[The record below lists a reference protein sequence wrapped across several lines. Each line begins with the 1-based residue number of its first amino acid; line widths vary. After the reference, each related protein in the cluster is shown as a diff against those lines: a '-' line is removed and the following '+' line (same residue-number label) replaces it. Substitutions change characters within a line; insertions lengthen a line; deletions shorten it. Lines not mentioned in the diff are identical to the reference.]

1 MDPLASAGLIF
12 LASSIAV
19 IYAGVGLARYGDELA
34 EKTGWG
40 KLWVGTAL
48 VSVATSLPE
57 LTVNVSAVWFE
68 DAPDLAIGN
77 VFGANMINVLV
88 LGLAGLAFG
97 VQNLFGGQGSDTRA
111 LVLLGIGLVAVAAIA
126 AASGDADLGPTSLG
140 ALAILALYAW
150 GMRRVYQ
157 LGRVP
162 AEIGDIPAP
171 TGKALKAWIM
181 FGASAAVVI
190 VAARF
195 LASSA
200 DEIAKLTGISA
211 SFIGVLLV
219 AIVTTLPEGSVTV
232 AAALRKSYGIVIGN
246 VYGSCAFNVFIL
258 FFSDLFYVKGPLL
271 ATMQPEHY
279 VAAAGAFVL
288 MGMGYLIIRGAAEE
302 RLAWAKRLTP
312 VIPVFYLGALYL
324 VFTLGQR

>member
-1 MDPLASAGLIF
+1 MDPLASAALVF
-12 LASSIAV
+12 LLSSLAV

-57 LTVNVSAVWFE
+57 LTVNISAVWLE
-68 DAPDLAIGN
+68 DAPDLALGN
-77 VFGANMINVLV
+77 VFGANMINVFV
-88 LGLAGLAFG
+88 LGIAGLVFG
-97 VQNLFGGQGSDTRA
+97 VQNVFGGQGGDTRS
-111 LVLLGIGLVAVAAIA
+111 LMLLGLGLVAVTLVAG
-126 AASGDADLGPTSLG
+126 ASGDAKLGPTSLG
-140 ALAILALYAW
+140 GLAILVLYLW

-157 LGRVP
+157 RGREP
-162 AEIGDIPAP
+162 AELSDIPAP
-171 TGKALKAWIM
+171 TGKALRAWIL
-181 FGASAAVVI
+181 FGLSAAIVI

-195 LASSA
+195 VASSA
-200 DEIAKLTGISA
+200 EALAHLTGISA

-219 AIVTTLPEGSVTV
+219 AIVTTLPEAAVTV

-258 FFSDLFYVKGPLL
+258 FFSDLFYTRGPLL
-271 ATMQPEHY
+271 GSMQVEHF

-288 MGMGYLIIRGAAEE
+288 MGMGYLILRGSAEE
-302 RLAWAKRLTP
+302 KLAWAKKLTLF
-312 VIPVFYLGALYL
+312 IPLLYFGALYL
-324 VFTLGQR
+324 VFTLGQA

>member
-1 MDPLASAGLIF
+1 MDPLASAGLVF
-12 LASSIAV
+12 LISSVAV

-57 LTVNVSAVWFE
+57 LTVNVSAVWLE

-77 VFGANMINVLV
+77 VFGANMINVFV
-88 LGLAGLAFG
+88 LGLAALVFG

-126 AASGDADLGPTSLG
+126 GASGDADLGPTSLG
-140 ALAILALYAW
+140 ALGLLALYAW
-150 GMRRVYQ
+150 GMRRVYR

-162 AEIGDIPAP
+162 AELGDIPGP
-171 TGKALKAWIM
+171 TGKALKAWIL
-181 FGASAAVVI
+181 FGASALVVI
-190 VAARF
+190 IAARF

-246 VYGSCAFNVFIL
+246 VYGSCAFNVVIL
-258 FFSDLFYVKGPLL
+258 FVSDLFYDKGPLL

-288 MGMGYLIIRGAAEE
+288 MGMGYLILRGSGEE
-302 RLAWAKRLTP
+302 KLAWAKKLTP
-312 VIPVFYLGALYL
+312 AIALVYFGALYL

>member
-57 LTVNVSAVWFE
+57 LTVNISAVWFE

-77 VFGANMINVLV
+77 VFGANMINVFV
-88 LGLAGLAFG
+88 LGVAAVVFG

-111 LVLLGIGLVAVAAIA
+111 LMLLGIALVAVAAIA
-126 AASGDADLGPTSLG
+126 GASGDADLGPTSLG

-171 TGKALKAWIM
+171 TGKALKAWIL
-181 FGASAAVVI
+181 FGVSAAVVI
-190 VAARF
+190 FAARF

-200 DEIAKLTGISA
+200 EDIANLTGISA

-219 AIVTTLPEGSVTV
+219 AIVTTLPEASVTV

-258 FFSDLFYVKGPLL
+258 FFSDLFYAKGPLL
-271 ATMQPEHY
+271 ATMQAAHY

-288 MGMGYLIIRGAAEE
+288 MGMGYLIIRGVADE
-302 RLAWAKRLTP
+302 RFAWAKRLAP
-312 VIPVFYLGALYL
+312 VIPMFYFGALYL

>member
-1 MDPLASAGLIF
+1 MDPLASAGLVF
-12 LASSIAV
+12 LISSVAV

-57 LTVNVSAVWFE
+57 LTVNIAAVWLE
-68 DAPDLAIGN
+68 DAPDLALGN
-77 VFGANMINVLV
+77 VFGANMINIFV
-88 LGLAGLAFG
+88 LGLAGLVFG
-97 VQNLFGGQGSDTRA
+97 VRNLFGGQGSDTRA

-126 AASGDADLGPTSLG
+126 GASGDADLGPTSLG

-162 AEIGDIPAP
+162 AELGDLPAP
-171 TGKALKAWIM
+171 TGKALKAWIL
-181 FGASAAVVI
+181 FGTSAAIVI

-200 DEIAKLTGISA
+200 DDIARLTGISA

-219 AIVTTLPEGSVTV
+219 AIVTTLPEASVTV

-258 FFSDLFYVKGPLL
+258 FFSDLFYGKGPLL
-271 ATMQPEHY
+271 AAMQPEHF
-279 VAAAGAFVL
+279 VAAAGAFIL
-288 MGMGYLIIRGAAEE
+288 MGTGYLILRGSTEDK
-302 RLAWAKRLTP
+302 LAWAKKLSWA
-312 VIPVFYLGALYL
+312 IPLLYFAALYA